1 MNIKETIMHYVD
13 CYSGS
18 EERVI
23 ERTISKHRNEF
34 KSQAN
39 ARDVVQ
45 RCISWLIS
53 NQYLCVLNYN
63 EMDEIQ
69 KQYFRDDCCKILKKV
84 KRYSES
90 EFFKEKYENT

>member
-1 MNIKETIMHYVD
+1 MSVKETIMHYVD

-23 ERTISKHRNEF
+23 AHTISKHRNEF
-34 KSQAN
+34 KNQAI
-39 ARDVVQ
+39 AREVVEH
-45 RCISWLIS
+45 CISWLIT
-53 NQYLCVLNYN
+53 NKYLCVLNYN
-63 EMDEIQ
+63 EMDTIQ
-69 KQYFRDDCCKILKKV
+69 KQYFHDDCCKILRKI